1 MVPRN
6 YAPKFSLGALFLFTD
21 EIKKL
26 GIQDPYSKFDELD
39 IIKNYKD
46 EYMKLLVLIKYM
58 CVRQNDMDLMY
69 KIYNNVNKINNLF
82 MKKVY
87 LLYCYFEYSKD
98 CWLNVLN
105 YIGISDE
112 LIKTRIGFEI
122 DYDITEF
129 IKRLFQ
135 SDDINNL
142 QNKNIIEN
150 KNNIDYNLNHLPKQK
165 KMNKVIC
172 RKTNIRRIL

>member
-1 MVPRN
+1 M
-6 YAPKFSLGALFLFTD
+6 LTD
-21 EIKKL
+21 VSAKLDIK
-26 GIQDPYSKFDELD
+26 DPYSKFDELD
-39 IIKNYKD
+39 IIKSYKD

-58 CVRQNDMDLMY
+58 CVHQNDMDLMY

-98 CWLNVLN
+98 FELHILT
-105 YIGISDE
+105 YIGISYE
-112 LIKTRIGFEI
+112 LIKTRIGLEV
-122 DYDITEF
+122 DYDLTEF

-142 QNKNIIEN
+142 ENQNIIEN
-150 KNNIDYNLNHLPKQK
+150 ENNIDYNLNHLPKQK
-165 KMNKVIC
+165 KMNKVIY

>member
-6 YAPKFSLGALFLFTD
+6 YAPKFSLGVFFLLTD
-21 EIKKL
+21 VLVQLDK
-26 GIQDPYSKFDELD
+26 DPYSKFDELD
-39 IIKNYKD
+39 IMKNYKD
-46 EYMKLLVLIKYM
+46 KYM
-58 CVRQNDMDLMY
+58 CVHQNNMDLMY

-98 CWLNVLN
+98 CGLNVLN
-105 YIGISDE
+105 YIGISYE

-122 DYDITEF
+122 EYDLTEF
-129 IKRLFQ
+129 INHLFQ

-142 QNKNIIEN
+142 QTKNIIEN

-165 KMNKVIC
+165 KMNKVIY
-172 RKTNIRRIL
+172 RKPNIRRIV

>member
-1 MVPRN
+1 M
-6 YAPKFSLGALFLFTD
+6 LTTD
-21 EIKKL
+21 VLDQLDIK
-26 GIQDPYSKFDELD
+26 DPYSKFDELD
-39 IIKNYKD
+39 IMKNYKD

-58 CVRQNDMDLMY
+58 CVHQNNMDLMY

-98 CWLNVLN
+98 CGLNVLN

-112 LIKTRIGFEI
+112 LIKARIGFEI
-122 DYDITEF
+122 EYDLTEF
-129 IKRLFQ
+129 INRLFQ

-142 QNKNIIEN
+142 QTKNIIEN

-165 KMNKVIC
+165 KMNTVIY
-172 RKTNIRRIL
+172 RKPNIRRIV